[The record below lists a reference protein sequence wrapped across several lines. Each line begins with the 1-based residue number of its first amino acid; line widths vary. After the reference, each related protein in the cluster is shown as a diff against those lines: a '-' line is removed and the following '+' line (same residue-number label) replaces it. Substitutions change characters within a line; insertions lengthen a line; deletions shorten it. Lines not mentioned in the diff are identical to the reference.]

1 MLRALLA
8 AICVCLVLL
17 TAGCG
22 GDSSPSSKISYHPFS
37 LPASSVSQKQ
47 ERTARTWLRP
57 DENGLVGSEP
67 KPVIP
72 DRPPPEFV
80 VAVDLIDSFS
90 VPVSD
95 DGDRLTVQYVGYGY
109 ATKQKFASSW
119 DEGKPLAF
127 TLGKGEVIKGW
138 EEGLKRMEIGDR
150 REVVVPPDYAT
161 GGSLLHGIPANS
173 TLVFVVEALAID
185 ES

>member
-1 MLRALLA
+1 
-8 AICVCLVLL
+8 VLS

-22 GDSSPSSKISYHPFS
+22 GGTDSSSTLSYRPFS
-37 LPASSVSQKQ
+37 LPASSVAKKQ

-57 DENGLVGSEP
+57 DKNGLVGAEP

-95 DGDRLTVQYVGYGY
+95 DGDRLTVQYVGYRYGS
-109 ATKQKFASSW
+109 KQKFGSSW
-119 DEGKPLAF
+119 DEGRPLTF
-127 TLGKGEVIKGW
+127 TLGKGEVVQGW

-150 REVVVPPDYAT
+150 REVVVPPEYVT
-161 GGSLLHGIPANS
+161 GGRLPHGLPANS
-173 TLVFVVEALAID
+173 TLVFVVEALAVD